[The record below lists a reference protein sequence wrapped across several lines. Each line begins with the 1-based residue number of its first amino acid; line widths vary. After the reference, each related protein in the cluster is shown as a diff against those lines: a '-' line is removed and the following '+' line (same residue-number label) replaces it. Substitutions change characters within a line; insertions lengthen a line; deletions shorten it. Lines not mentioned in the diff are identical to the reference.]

1 MKSFQ
6 QFNEDVKG
14 ELEKFMQ
21 KQVLGN
27 PKIQELQKNLKSG
40 KIDIKQLEGIVN
52 DKGVR
57 DIPNQAKGLAGK
69 LITNFGNSLQNK

>member
-6 QFNEDVKG
+6 QFTEDVKG

-21 KQVLGN
+21 KRVLGN

-40 KIDIKQLEGIVN
+40 NFNINDLKDIAN
-52 DKGVR
+52 DKEIKK
-57 DIPNQAKGLAGK
+57 IPGQAKNMFGNI
-69 LITNFGNSLQNK
+69 ITNFGNSLQNK